1 MPLQLANP
9 SFWKSLNQSCHVGSA
24 GLQQQLLHDEQ
35 LLQALHDGLLQ
46 ALHDGL
52 LQALHDGLLQ
62 ALHDGQLLQ
71 ALHDGQLLQALHD
84 GLLQALHDGQLL
96 PQLHAA
102 APTDTVNATTKK
114 TASKTAV
121 AFFILSKIWFFIY
134 YPPIFFYVDTNIF
147 LTLFLPA
154 VIFMEINH
162 FHGAL
167 QNYKIIK
174 SSFSNM
180 PIMMS

>member
-24 GLQQQLLHDEQ
+24 GLQQQLLHD
-35 LLQALHDGLLQ
+35 
-46 ALHDGL
+46 
-52 LQALHDGLLQ
+52 
-62 ALHDGQLLQ
+62 GQLLQ
-71 ALHDGQLLQALHD
+71 ALHDGP
-84 GLLQALHDGQLL
+84 LLQALHDGQLL

-121 AFFILSKIWFFIY
+121 AFFILSKICFFIY
-134 YPPIFFYVDTNIF
+134 YPPISFYVDTNIF

-162 FHGAL
+162 LHGAL